1 MSFINLIKTSIN
13 NLKYNKLRVMLTMI
27 GIIIGISAVVT
38 IFSIGNGLKVKVTS
52 SSEEVDANKICMS
65 YEPED
70 FNVDISLVEFFNVA
84 DIVDIG
90 RIQGVEKAER
100 RKNTMGGINLTTAE
114 SKYFDKTTTMLLDNY
129 KENSVDILYG
139 RKFKASEK
147 DQNVVI
153 LNFDAAK
160 QLFEVQEEAIGK
172 AIEINGS
179 NYEVV
184 GILKETSGMLQAFG
198 SSYIFKDNFG
208 EVENNDPIYGVDIFV
223 NPSINKEDVV
233 LEIKSQLEKNHNDLK
248 GEYIVEDPQQVTKIF
263 EEVIGGIT
271 AFIAFVSSISLLVGG
286 IGVMNIMYVSVTERK
301 REIGIR
307 RAIGAKPQ
315 SILLQFLF
323 ESVVVTCI
331 GGLIGILMG
340 YLASKLV
347 GVFLPFEPIMTI
359 GSFIGATLTSV
370 VVGIIFGIIPAHN
383 ASKLDPIKAIYR

>member
-147 DQNVVI
+147 DRNVVI